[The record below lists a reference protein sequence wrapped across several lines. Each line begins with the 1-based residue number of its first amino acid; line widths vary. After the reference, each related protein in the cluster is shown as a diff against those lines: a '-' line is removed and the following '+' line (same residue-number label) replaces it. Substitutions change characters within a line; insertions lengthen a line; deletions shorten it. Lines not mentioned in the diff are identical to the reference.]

1 MPVLWTV
8 VDASVVVKWFLPE
21 PSRQAALR
29 LLHHYQE
36 ESIKLFAPAL
46 VILEV
51 SNVFCKRVR
60 RGEMSATKAKE
71 AYHLLKINAPILV
84 DDRELMDDAVTLALA
99 SGQAMHDCL
108 YLALALRQ
116 RCEMITADEK
126 FHSAIAAAFP
136 NVLPL

>member
-1 MPVLWTV
+1 MPARRTV

-21 PSRQAALR
+21 ASQPAALR

-36 ESIKLFAPAL
+36 QDIQLFAPAL

-60 RGEMSATKAKE
+60 RGQMSAFSAKE
-71 AYHLLKINAPILV
+71 AYRLLNVHAPILV
-84 DDRELMDDAVTLALA
+84 DDHDLMGEAVTLAVA
-99 SGQAMHDCL
+99 SGQSLYDCL
-108 YLALALRQ
+108 YLALSLRQ
-116 RCEMITADEK
+116 RCEMITADRK
-126 FHSAIAAAFP
+126 FHAAVTAAFP